1 MKIKYFI
8 KKMSVKA
15 VIITIISTFTLI
27 GCSELLMESPDSY
40 YYTGK
45 VFENKNNAQMALDGV
60 YASLAGESHYG
71 QYQMAVPTSDDMY
84 CINGTNQDGSRR
96 DISHYQL
103 TTANSWVKELWRNK
117 YLGLERANSVLTGLK
132 GMSDYSESDA
142 DMMRMEAEAL
152 FLRALIS
159 FDLIS
164 MWGDVPYKTGQT
176 QNVEEGYLPRTS
188 KNEIYNQIVAD
199 LNRAKTHLSWATAGT
214 NSERA
219 TQGAARALL
228 MRVLLHRAGYSLDS
242 SSGQYVIPSND
253 ERNQYFREIIAEYEA
268 FVANGFH
275 GFSEDGY
282 EQLWKNYCENIV
294 DPKESIFEIAF
305 YTPDGSKNTSGT
317 WGTYIG
323 PIVSANYKSG
333 RANGFFRVL
342 PEWLA
347 YYDDNDVRRDVNMCN
362 FQIDANGNQVIQNN
376 RTFYPGKWRRYW
388 VQDAP
393 KDPNNTDVN
402 FVFLRYADVVL
413 MAAEAYNETGNT
425 AEARRLINIVRERAG
440 ATLWD
445 DATGLYEDIYKAPK
459 VRDLTYISDGDLQ
472 GKIRTALYWERGFE
486 LCYEGT
492 RKFDLIRWGV
502 LNEAIQLHRNTRYGV
517 GYAAPL
523 NFVKLKHELLPI
535 PLDEMQ
541 VNQKLGGKNN
551 PGY

>member
-1 MKIKYFI
+1 MKIKNII
-8 KKMSVKA
+8 KKARFKVFLTLLISS
-15 VIITIISTFTLI
+15 ITFLACTD
-27 GCSELLMESPDSY
+27 LLMESPDSY

-45 VFENKNNAQMALDGV
+45 VFENKANAQMALEGV

-103 TTANSWVKELWRNK
+103 TTANAWVKDLWKNK
-117 YLGLERANSVLTGLK
+117 YLGLERANSVLSGLR
-132 GMSDYSESDA
+132 GMSEYSADDA
-142 DMMRMEAEAL
+142 DMVRMEAEAL

-159 FDLIS
+159 YDIILL
-164 MWGDVPYKTGQT
+164 WGNVPYKISQT
-176 QNVEEGYLPRTS
+176 QKVEEGYLPKS
-188 KNEIYNQIVAD
+188 QKEVIYDQIIED
-199 LNRAKTHLSWATAGT
+199 LNNAKTNLKWATAGS

-228 MRVLLHRAGYSLDS
+228 MRVLMQRAGYSLDS
-242 SSGQYVIPSND
+242 ESGQYVIPSND
-253 ERNQYFREIIAEYEA
+253 LRNKYFADVIAEYEA
-268 FVANGFH
+268 IFANGFH
-275 GFSEDGY
+275 GFSKDGY

-305 YTPDGSKNTSGT
+305 YTPDGTKQTSGT

-342 PEWLA
+342 PEWFA
-347 YYDDNDVRRDVNMCN
+347 YYDTKDVRRDLNMCN
-362 FQIDANGNQVIQNN
+362 FQIDANGNQVPQNN

-388 VQDAP
+388 VPDAP

-402 FVFLRYADVVL
+402 FVFLRYPDVL
-413 MAAEAYNETGNT
+413 LLAAEAYNETGNSS
-425 AEARRLINIVRERAG
+425 EAQRLINLVRERAG
-440 ATLWD
+440 ATKWD
-445 DATGLYEDIYKAPK
+445 DVIGLYEEIYKAPK
-459 VRDLTYISDGDLQ
+459 VRDLSYIQDGDLQ
-472 GKIRTALYWERGFE
+472 GKIRTAIYWERGFE
-486 LCYEGT
+486 LCFEGT
-492 RKFDLIRWGV
+492 RKFDLIRWGI
-502 LNEAIQLHRNTRYGV
+502 LNEAIQLHKDTRYGV
-517 GYAAPL
+517 GYAAPN
-523 NFVKLKHELLPI
+523 NFVKFKHELLPI

-541 VNQKLGGKNN
+541 VNKQLNGKNN